1 MVTDLLCARAG
12 LIAGAQFLITAPVK
26 IAEIASR
33 VVCLN
38 CAATNKESGSQ
49 LSSGCLLLSAS
60 STTEPEGHGKH
71 GSHPLTW
78 TETAREKNKQNKREP
93 VAFLKPLSSSILAAG

>member
-1 MVTDLLCARAG
+1 MATDLLCARAG

-26 IAEIASR
+26 IAEIVSR

-78 TETAREKNKQNKREP
+78 TETAREKKQTKQVRASCLFKTSE
-93 VAFLKPLSSSILAAG
+93 FIYLAAG